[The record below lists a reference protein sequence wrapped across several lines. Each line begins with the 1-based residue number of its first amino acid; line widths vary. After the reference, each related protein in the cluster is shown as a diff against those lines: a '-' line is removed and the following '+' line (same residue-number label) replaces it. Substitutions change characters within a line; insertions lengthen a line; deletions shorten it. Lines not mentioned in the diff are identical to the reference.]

1 MNGVFR
7 PLLCTVKAEL
17 GRGQPELMRDAD
29 PGVGTSEH
37 IVGLRLRMVESFL
50 INNLDLQAHH

>member
-1 MNGVFR
+1 MTDGVVVAVAPLAPEHR
-7 PLLCTVKAEL
+7 PVDIQT
-17 GRGQPELMRDAD
+17 D

-37 IVGLRLRMVESFL
+37 IVGLRLCMVESFL

>member
-1 MNGVFR
+1 MIDGVLVAVA
-7 PLLCTVKAEL
+7 PLAPEHRTVDT
-17 GRGQPELMRDAD
+17 QTDAD

-37 IVGLRLRMVESFL
+37 IVGLCLRMVESFL

>member
-1 MNGVFR
+1 MIAGLVVAVAPLAPEHR
-7 PLLCTVKAEL
+7 PIDIQT
-17 GRGQPELMRDAD
+17 DAD

-37 IVGLRLRMVESFL
+37 IVGLRLHMVESFL